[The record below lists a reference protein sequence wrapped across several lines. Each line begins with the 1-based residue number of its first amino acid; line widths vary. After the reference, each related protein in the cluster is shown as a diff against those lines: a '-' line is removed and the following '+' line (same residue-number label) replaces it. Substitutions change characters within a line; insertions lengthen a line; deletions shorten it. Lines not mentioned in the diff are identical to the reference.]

1 MDKTLLMPR
10 EKNFGSSS
18 PTVTYNFMKKG
29 SEWAPHWHDY
39 FEFELIAEGFGE
51 HTYNN
56 THYELKP
63 GSAYL
68 MSYYDFHAI
77 KAKTD
82 MTLVNIHFGEDFID
96 KEIENFISGGI
107 NKFNCEFN
115 ENEFKEILS
124 LAEKIK
130 NEEHNS
136 LAFKDVIIKGY
147 LTDIIVR
154 TIRNSHADEDKK
166 IPLLIQKTIAYVYKN
181 FKNNLNLKS
190 VAKEMYVTPNYLGV
204 FFKKSIGISFNDY
217 INMLRLKYAC
227 NMLTH
232 SSMSVKEIG
241 FASGYN
247 STEYFLYTFKK
258 HLGTTPAKYR
268 NNERKSHNK

>member
-39 FEFELIAEGFGE
+39 FELEIIADGFGE
-51 HTYNN
+51 HIYNN
-56 THYELKP
+56 THYTLKP

-96 KEIENFISGGI
+96 REIENHISAGI
-107 NKFNCEFN
+107 NKFNCDFN
-115 ENEFKEILS
+115 ANEFKEILVN
-124 LAEKIK
+124 AEKIK
-130 NEEHNS
+130 NENEAD
-136 LAFKDVIIKGY
+136 LPFKDKIVKAL

-154 TIRNSHADEDKK
+154 TIRNSDTAQKEE
-166 IPLLIQKTIAYVYKN
+166 IPPLIQKTVAYIYKN
-181 FKNNLNLKS
+181 FKKNLTLKS
-190 VAKEMYVTPNYLGV
+190 VAKEMFVTPNYLGV
-204 FFKKSIGISFNDY
+204 FFKKNMGISFNDY

-227 NMLTH
+227 NMLSH
-232 SSMSVKEIG
+232 SSLSVKEIG
-241 FASGYN
+241 FASGYS
-247 STEYFLYTFKK
+247 STEYFLYIFKK
-258 HLGTTPAKYR
+258 HLNTTPAKYR
-268 NNERKSHNK
+268 REN